1 MSNIRIPPHL
11 QVAQSVTE
19 EEYRKANTQGRI
31 VMICA
36 MTAGVVS
43 AIPLIFLFGM
53 LLGLP
58 GAGFLAFVT
67 ERILSAVFKDA
78 HKVRTQRLQKYRELK
93 EFKERHG
100 LP

>member
-19 EEYRKANTQGRI
+19 EEYMKAKTQGRI

-43 AIPLIFLFGM
+43 AIPLVWLYGF

-58 GAGFLAFVT
+58 AAGIAGALA
-67 ERILSAVFKDA
+67 ERVLSAVFKDA
-78 HKVRTQRLQKYRELK
+78 HKVRTQRIQKYRELK